1 MFCALYSTKTTTAT
15 AGPSLLALYGKGN
28 IVEYSEL
35 EKLIG
40 RADRFRKRL
49 HEKQG
54 DGTGWPFTVES
65 GESHYISIDGVKS
78 PEELEDDISS
88 MFIWLWNLKD
98 YVKKYVVKNGK
109 SKDWVEAKVNLD
121 PHLCICA
128 DLANSLKHGGL
139 DLNPRFKPR
148 SGKSPRLGTLKYQAP
163 QKAISSLSLGVFD
176 VNVNVSN
183 PEFVKLEMP
192 VLGESDRILGDA
204 FKYLEYALKAWEQI
218 VKEADNTV

>member
-1 MFCALYSTKTTTAT
+1 M
-15 AGPSLLALYGKGN
+15 
-28 IVEYSEL
+28 EYSEL

-54 DGTGWPFTVES
+54 DGTGWPFTVEN
-65 GESHYISIDGVKS
+65 GETHYISIKGVKS

-109 SKDWVEAKVNLD
+109 SKDWVEVKVNSD

-139 DLNPRFKPR
+139 DPNPRFKPR
-148 SGKSPRLGTLKYQAP
+148 SGKSPRLGALKYQVP
-163 QKAISSLSLGVFD
+163 EKAIGSLSFGAFD
-176 VNVNVSN
+176 ANVNVSN
-183 PEFVKLEMP
+183 PELVKLEMP
-192 VLGESDRILGDA
+192 VVGESGRMLGDA
-204 FKYLEYALKAWEQI
+204 FKYLEYALTAWEQI
-218 VKEADNTV
+218 VTEADNAV